1 VQSILIPD
9 TDLTVSRLSF
19 GTASLHHLFSEG
31 RRQDLLQHAIANGFT
46 HFDTAPYYGFGL
58 AEVALGRL
66 PARDRDGITVA
77 TKVGLYGPDG
87 ARPGFVNVLA
97 RKITGKV
104 IPRLNRAVVDW
115 RLERARQS
123 LVASLRR
130 LRRERVDVLYLHEP
144 EAALIETDEWLR
156 WLESSRR
163 SGQVGRFGIAGEA
176 RRVAAML
183 ASFADWPVVQMRDS
197 LVNREADLLRGHQ
210 REMQFTY
217 GYLADWRQRGQSPS
231 ETLAGALRR
240 NCTGSILVS
249 TRHAGRV
256 AALATIASSEQMQAQ
271 CTDSALSSNR

>member
-1 VQSILIPD
+1 MQSILIPG
-9 TDLTVSRLSF
+9 TDLKVSRLSF
-19 GTASLHHLFSEG
+19 GTASLHHLFSAG
-31 RRQDLLQHAIANGFT
+31 RRQGLLQHALANGFT

-66 PARDRDGITVA
+66 PALDRDRMTVA

-87 ARPGFVNVLA
+87 AQPGILNVLA
-97 RKITGKV
+97 RKVVGKAIAGV
-104 IPRLNRAVVDW
+104 NRAVVDW

-123 LVASLRR
+123 LVESLRR
-130 LRRERVDVLYLHEP
+130 LRRERVDVLFLHEP

-156 WLESSRR
+156 WLESCRR
-163 SGQVGRFGIAGEA
+163 AGQVRHVGIAGEA
-176 RRVAAML
+176 PRVAAML

-217 GYLADWRQRGQSPS
+217 GYLVDWRQRGGSPS

-256 AALATIASSEQMQAQ
+256 AALATIAGSELVQGQ
-271 CTDSALSSNR
+271 CTDTPLSSSR

>member
-1 VQSILIPD
+1 VQSILIPG
-9 TDLTVSRLSF
+9 TDLKVSRLSF
-19 GTASLHHLFSEG
+19 GTASLHHLFSAG
-31 RRQDLLQHAIANGFT
+31 RRQGLLQHALANGFT

-66 PARDRDGITVA
+66 PALDRDRMTVA

-87 ARPGFVNVLA
+87 AQPGILNVLA
-97 RKITGKV
+97 RKVVGKAIAGV
-104 IPRLNRAVVDW
+104 NRAVVDW

-123 LVASLRR
+123 LVESLSCRR
-130 LRRERVDVLYLHEP
+130 
-144 EAALIETDEWLR
+144 A
-156 WLESSRR
+156 
-163 SGQVGRFGIAGEA
+163 GQVRHVGIAGEA
-176 RRVAAML
+176 PRVAAML

-217 GYLADWRQRGQSPS
+217 GYLADWRQRGGSPS
-231 ETLAGALRR
+231 EALAGALRR

-256 AALATIASSEQMQAQ
+256 AALATIASSELVQGQ
-271 CTDSALSSNR
+271 CTDTPLSSSR